1 MSTSSK
7 YSPNKL
13 KQVVSNNTEHFIIK
27 SYITAKFECHIKKTE
42 YHLYWYNKNAGM
54 HPESMRYKC
63 LSSKKMG
70 KNEIKYFSSII
81 NDYRAEIDSDDGAVW
96 INKSI
101 GFNKS
106 NVIITQMILW
116 P

>member
-13 KQVVSNNTEHFIIK
+13 KQVINDGTQHFILKCYISAAFDYDRKK
-27 SYITAKFECHIKKTE
+27 SE
-42 YHLYWYNKNAGM
+42 YYLYWYNRNAGIDLDTL
-54 HPESMRYKC
+54 RYRC
-63 LSSKKMG
+63 LSNKKMG

-81 NDYRAEIDSDDGAVW
+81 NDYRAEVDSEDGTVW
-96 INKSI
+96 VNKSI

-116 P
+116 S

>member
-1 MSTSSK
+1 VSTSSK

-13 KQVVSNNTEHFIIK
+13 KQVINDGTQHFILKCYISAAFDYDRKK
-27 SYITAKFECHIKKTE
+27 SE
-42 YHLYWYNKNAGM
+42 YYLYWYNRNAGIDLDTL
-54 HPESMRYKC
+54 RYRC
-63 LSSKKMG
+63 LSNKKMG

-81 NDYRAEIDSDDGAVW
+81 NDYRAEVDSEDGTVW
-96 INKSI
+96 VNKSI

-116 P
+116 S